1 MGGVA
6 VKKPVAF
13 LLTLLWGL
21 YASVTASGVSSEVA
35 CACER
40 ARMRVC
46 RCVLQPQNRVIL
58 YAHGHTPA
66 GPVHLCYACYSFWS
80 EQRSRTRTVCAPL
93 NACVRTRPQLRRW
106 GAARRGSRPY
116 GLIAHCSSLL
126 CGDRGPSHGLWPR
139 HSARDWLHAHRIRD
153 RGNQRGYT
161 CQIDESIEP
170 SWR

>member
-1 MGGVA
+1 MCVWARPYAGV
-6 VKKPVAF
+6 
-13 LLTLLWGL
+13 T
-21 YASVTASGVSSEVA
+21 TAAE
-35 CACER
+35 
-40 ARMRVC
+40 
-46 RCVLQPQNRVIL
+46 RVIL
-58 YAHGHTPA
+58 YTHGHTPA

-80 EQRSRTRTVCAPL
+80 EQQSRTRTVCALL
-93 NACVRTRPQLRRW
+93 NACVHTRPRLRRW
-106 GAARRGSRPY
+106 GAARRGSRPN

-170 SWR
+170 SQGDSVKLSIASACVRGTLHRYYVCYTCVMTK